1 MTRKFRFGAILLAAS
16 VIIAAVFIA
25 GCDEQQ
31 ESGSKKQ
38 GQQTARKEEKKID
51 TQPKKVKLATSM
63 GDIVIELNEKAA
75 PGTVKNFLRYTEEGF
90 YDGTIFHRVINGFMI
105 QCGGFTSDMAQKK
118 THEPIENE
126 AANGLKNNRGTLAM
140 ARTANPDS
148 ATAQFFINHKNNDSL
163 NYIQDRSPGYAVFGK
178 VVEGMDIVDK
188 IAAVKTTRKS
198 SYSDVPATPVV
209 IKSATVLADK

>member
-1 MTRKFRFGAILLAAS
+1 MTRKFRFTAILLAAS

-31 ESGSKKQ
+31 ESASKKQ
-38 GQQTARKEEKKID
+38 GQQTARKEEKKIA
-51 TQPKKVKLATSM
+51 TQPKKVKLATSL

-90 YDGTIFHRVINGFMI
+90 YDGTIFHRVIKGFMI
-105 QCGGFTSDMAQKK
+105 QCGGFTSDMNQKQ
-118 THEPIENE
+118 THAPIENE
-126 AANGLKNNRGTLAM
+126 AANGLKNDKGTIAM

-148 ATAQFFINHKNNDSL
+148 ATSQFFINHKNNDSL
-163 NYIQDRSPGYAVFGK
+163 NYIQDRNPGYAVFGK

-188 IAAVKTTRKS
+188 IAAVKTARKS
-198 SYSDVPATPVV
+198 RYSDVPVTPVV
-209 IKSATVLADK
+209 IKSAKVLAGK